1 MPICAPEKSHCV
13 DEAVT
18 IVEEAAYDD
27 NHEINTQCRCLPACT
42 DMEFPHENSVSRV
55 KKSDMLSLPPT
66 VFGKKNKFCFD
77 NCLILSAHRGKATLA
92 E

>member
-1 MPICAPEKSHCV
+1 MPRNPNEMPICAPEKSHCV

-66 VFGKKNKFCFD
+66 VFGTNV
-77 NCLILSAHRGKATLA
+77 
-92 E
+92 